1 MRLDPLEVSQRFRI
15 MDSSAFNFSYRQLL
29 FGCPAPMQGHRDE
42 PFIHHMQCLELG
54 SYKKKFLLDKL
65 SEACG
70 RFGCVL
76 PDVDQMDHYNKPQP
90 RARPVRPLVQLGP
103 LETAAVPAAVPVV
116 ANKESD
122 SESEEEDV
130 TMQGAADLWD
140 VEEW

>member
-1 MRLDPLEVSQRFRI
+1 MRLGPLEVSQRFRI

-29 FGCPAPMQGHRDE
+29 FGCPAPMQGPRDE

-54 SYKKKFLLDKL
+54 SFKKKFLLDKL

-76 PDVDQMDHYNKPQP
+76 PDVDQMVHYNKPQP
-90 RARPVRPLVQLGP
+90 RARPVRTPIQRP
-103 LETAAVPAAVPVV
+103 LETAAVPAAVLVV

-122 SESEEEDV
+122 SESEEEGV